1 MVLQVAGGHSASG
14 CGSAGNLRWLS
25 SLCFT
30 LGARLPRVGSH
41 GDDRS
46 PRTRPKAQAHLK
58 HLFMSYLLTSHCP
71 KQVTQSRQKSK
82 SREVHSALHEVM
94 VRMWAYA
101 TTTGECRSET
111 NNSLH
116 HSTHVARCNY
126 QRGEWQSPL
135 CPDYI
140 PTSVHWESR
149 SALAPR
155 AFHASQAAPGGGD
168 GDDQQGWWCL
178 IRATAQ
184 CVLETMESAYKQ
196 INVAEVQQE
205 ALVTGGR
212 AGEKERA
219 RLYMADGI
227 CKNVWNIPTDS

>member
-14 CGSAGNLRWLS
+14 CGSAGNLWWLS
-25 SLCFT
+25 SLCFM

-82 SREVHSALHEVM
+82 SREVHSALYEVM

-149 SALAPR
+149 SIHSTAIKSTACVRSHASAKRTKVNWTQALPRSSQSGRQIALA
-155 AFHASQAAPGGGD
+155 
-168 GDDQQGWWCL
+168 
-178 IRATAQ
+178 I
-184 CVLETMESAYKQ
+184 
-196 INVAEVQQE
+196 
-205 ALVTGGR
+205 
-212 AGEKERA
+212 
-219 RLYMADGI
+219 
-227 CKNVWNIPTDS
+227 